1 MANPQLENGYTSI
14 ANDIMD
20 ALCRIRIPGEE
31 MQILNAIL
39 RKTYGWGKKFDCISL
54 SQFQEITSMNKPHII
69 QAIKGLLLKKVIIV
83 TEKGNEPAKVY
94 GINKDYEQ
102 WIPLPKKVTL
112 PKKVIG
118 ITEKGN
124 KSLLKTVPT
133 KTNKTTITKTIPPIS
148 PAEYPDWVPVETF
161 SEYQSSRKKKLKPS
175 VLPRFFDHLKK
186 LADSSRASPEEILNQ
201 SIVNG
206 WEGVFELKQGGNG
219 NGISNGSGSFGGTG
233 KAFEK
238 TGGARSDDQPY
249 PVDVVCTE

>member
-133 KTNKTTITKTIPPIS
+133 KTNKTTITKTIPPIAPQES
-148 PAEYPDWVPVETF
+148 FELPEWIPLKTWAAYIAVRQKKKAAQTPYALGLIISELQKIKQIHNHDPVEVLNKSIKSGWTDV
-161 SEYQSSRKKKLKPS
+161 YPLK
-175 VLPRFFDHLKK
+175 D
-186 LADSSRASPEEILNQ
+186 
-201 SIVNG
+201 
-206 WEGVFELKQGGNG
+206 GGNG
-219 NGISNGSGSFGGTG
+219 NGSRSGFHGNSPNAA
-233 KAFEK
+233 K
-238 TGGARSDDQPY
+238 SDGQPY
-249 PVDVVCTE
+249 PVDYEFGPE